1 MQTNCASW
9 KGKQKRDI
17 LWVSLFF
24 CWAGVG
30 ACHPP
35 RKTVKTDIS
44 GSFGHPMSDNMFQM
58 ARGVV

>member
-24 CWAGVG
+24 CWGGAGIG
-30 ACHPP
+30 ACSYLKRSDVPGK
-35 RKTVKTDIS
+35 RLKRTFQAVS
-44 GSFGHPMSDNMFQM
+44 GTQ
-58 ARGVV
+58 